1 MHFCL
6 GSVLPFFEFIGRLIS
21 MFYIRK
27 RFSQKEHIMAVGIG
41 HGAIEAIFIVG
52 LTYINNILLANM
64 INNGTINTLIN
75 ENVTQSMID
84 TLVAT
89 MTSANPWI
97 FLMAGLER
105 MMTVVIHIAL
115 DLSWCYQGLRSK
127 KYLPFF
133 GMAIGAH
140 ALLDTMSASAELM
153 GRFDLDY

>member
-1 MHFCL
+1 
-6 GSVLPFFEFIGRLIS
+6 
-21 MFYIRK
+21 
-27 RFSQKEHIMAVGIG
+27 VGIG

-84 TLVAT
+84 TLVAS

-97 FLMAGLER
+97 FLMAGIER

-115 DLSWCYQGLRSK
+115 TFLVYQGLRSK

-140 ALLDTMSASAELM
+140 ALLDTMSALLSLWGVSIWIIELFVFAFMWLAIYVIVIIWKRMKQAEQLQEVAS
-153 GRFDLDY
+153 